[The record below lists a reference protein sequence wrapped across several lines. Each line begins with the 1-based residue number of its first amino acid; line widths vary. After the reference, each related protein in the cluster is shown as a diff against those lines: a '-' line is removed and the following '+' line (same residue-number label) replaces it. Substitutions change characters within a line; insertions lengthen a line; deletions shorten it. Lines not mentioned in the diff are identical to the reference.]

1 MARGI
6 SISVAPQ
13 FYVLLAGMCV
23 LIPLPWVMGWIL
35 AAMLHELFH
44 CLAIWL
50 CGMKISYLH
59 IGPDG
64 AKIGAGDLSGPQ
76 SVLCA
81 LAGPF
86 GGLFTACVGGLF
98 PQLSICAA
106 VQSMYNLLPVY
117 PLDAA
122 ELVDGTKA
130 PLYVAIDAI
139 AADHP
144 ENQVIAITNSL
155 VKLAAGSDF
164 YYEDLAAKYTVV
176 DVIYKDSTFAAFKDV
191 KFASNPAALDSYDAV
206 QNTWCFYDANGDVE
220 LIIREV
226 A

>member
-64 AKIGAGDLSGPQ
+64 AKIGAGDLSGSQ

-117 PLDAA
+117 PLDGGRALLGISHLLLSKSTA
-122 ELVDGTKA
+122 DILCRTVEMLTFTVLFLLALIAGFVWNFGCL
-130 PLYVAIDAI
+130 PVFLI
-139 AADHP
+139 AA
-144 ENQVIAITNSL
+144 
-155 VKLAAGSDF
+155 F
-164 YYEDLAAKYTVV
+164 
-176 DVIYKDSTFAAFKDV
+176 
-191 KFASNPAALDSYDAV
+191 
-206 QNTWCFYDANGDVE
+206 
-220 LIIREV
+220 IIKMRIIKRPCK
-226 A
+226 